1 MINRFKGEYNWLSN
15 MASCKPFI
23 VQGVTY
29 NSVENFYQASKT
41 TNVGVKLKMSKMN
54 PFTSR
59 EYGQAITKRSDWEL
73 IKDEIML
80 FGLKEKFSQPR
91 YKNLLIN
98 TGTKDLIE
106 GNFHNDTY
114 WGVNIESGKG
124 KNKLGNMI
132 MDIRISIFEA
142 LEKDVYFIDQ
152 YSNIQK
158 LLSLFNHKDH
168 DKIIIK
174 WLQNKFF
181 LLEPKFALLDEEVG
195 KLSDEEL
202 INIVDGNTDIVAIS
216 SRLLQLVTEYPK
228 FLIKHNFVEVF

>member
-23 VQGVTY
+23 VQGITY

-41 TNVGVKLKMSKMN
+41 QNVGIKLKMSKMN
-54 PFTSR
+54 PFEAR
-59 EYGQAITKRSDWEL
+59 NYGQAITKRNDWEK

-80 FGLKEKFSQPR
+80 FGLKEKFSQPT

-106 GNFHNDTY
+106 GNYHGDTY
-114 WGVNIESGKG
+114 WGVNLETGKG

-132 MDIRISIFEA
+132 MDIRISIYEQ
-142 LEKDVYFIDQ
+142 LEKESYAIDQ

-158 LLSLFNHKDH
+158 VLSLFDHKDH
-168 DKIIIK
+168 DKIVVK

-181 LLEPKFALLDEEVG
+181 ESEPKFALIEEEIG
-195 KLSDEEL
+195 KLSDEDL
-202 INIVDGNTDIVAIS
+202 KNIVEGNTDIVAIS

-228 FLIKHNFVEVF
+228 FLTKHNFVEVF